1 MCLAIPLKLLDFEA
15 GHAYELMSFVCN
27 KSVTIWSADLAGLL
41 VVRVASES
49 LLIARA
55 EIEQD
60 RGHL

>member
-41 VVRVASES
+41 AVRVTSEKKFVDCS
-49 LLIARA
+49 
-55 EIEQD
+55 
-60 RGHL
+60 RGN